1 MGSRKS
7 HVKKENPSVYNLG
20 LFGIIDKAE
29 YTNQI
34 VDSEASFPV
43 ALNYK
48 MRKAIRTA
56 ALEAEYRKAQAIALD
71 ITRRMHYM

>member
-7 HVKKENPSVYNLG
+7 RVKKENPSVYNSG

-48 MRKAIRTA
+48 MQKAIRTA

-71 ITRRMHYM
+71 ITRRMHYT